1 MAALSKQTAPRRRGA
16 SQPPRSRAFFLELL
30 LNMLVFALCSV
41 VALQV
46 FAEAKMTTDRS
57 AALSTLTIEAK
68 ELAGYY
74 KVTSGD
80 VGELVSSAV
89 RGDFGELTS
98 NGALVYY
105 YDRSYQLTEASSAY
119 YWLELA
125 PVLGMGG
132 SAKGIEISAYQMGPP
147 SGDSIDLLFNFTV
160 VNYQP
165 LPPQQAQGG
174 R

>member
-1 MAALSKQTAPRRRGA
+1 
-16 SQPPRSRAFFLELL
+16 
-30 LNMLVFALCSV
+30 MLVFALCAV

-46 FAEAKMTTDRS
+46 FTEAKMTTDRA

-74 KVTSGD
+74 KVTNGD
-80 VGELVSSAV
+80 VSELVASGV
-89 RGDFGELTS
+89 RGDFGELS
-98 NGALVYY
+98 SSGVLRYY
-105 YDRSYQLTEASSAY
+105 YDRDFQLTEANASY

-125 PVLGMGG
+125 PVLGMGSSV
-132 SAKGIEISAYQMGPP
+132 SAIEIIAYQMGP
-147 SGDSIDLLFNFTV
+147 STGDSVYELFSFTV

-165 LPPQQAQGG
+165 LPPSLEQGG